1 MTTNAERPVSPDWLQ
16 KMALEL
22 PDLAAFIRAE
32 LGPIG
37 WEYTVL
43 MWAER
48 LQRYVADA
56 GRFDPEA
63 VIRQE
68 VRDRAQRAGIDAY
81 YNYLE
86 TLAGEDQDKP
96 WAVTNALLHCIN
108 ASLREAY
115 AP

>member
-1 MTTNAERPVSPDWLQ
+1 MSEQSNTERPVCPTCGAPVTIEPKRWTGT
-16 KMALEL
+16 
-22 PDLAAFIRAE
+22 AAMHLDPPEA
-32 LGPIG
+32 
-37 WEYTVL
+37 Y
-43 MWAER
+43 
-48 LQRYVADA
+48 DA
-56 GRFDPEA
+56 ARRFDPEA